1 MVIYY
6 RRIEKRSD
14 IFRFQVP
21 PWNLANDQG
30 PGIHHYPKKMSFPV
44 GESQLAGCLK
54 IIGRWLLEVGPRHLG
69 DNAQGVI
76 ENTFYETSINAATPG

>member
-1 MVIYY
+1 M
-6 RRIEKRSD
+6 EKGSD

-30 PGIHHYPKKMSFPV
+30 PGIHHYPKRVSLLV
-44 GESQLAGCLK
+44 GEAQLAGYLK
-54 IIGRWLLEVGPRHLG
+54 IIGRWSVKMGPRHPG

-76 ENTFYETSINAATPG
+76 ENTVYETSINAATPG